1 MEKLQELSQSELQ
14 ELLDNTER
22 VESMAL
28 ESDEVNV
35 VLRCYFSV
43 GKETASMDT
52 HSVSVFWEERY
63 WCPLRGGRVPTLLE
77 MVDFFLSPLLCF
89 KHLFLNI

>member
-1 MEKLQELSQSELQ
+1 MIAILANQMEKLQELSQSELQ

-43 GKETASMDT
+43 GKVEIASIDT
-52 HSVSVFWEERY
+52 NSVNRVFWKDHSIGVLY
-63 WCPLRGGRVPTLLE
+63 PGGV
-77 MVDFFLSPLLCF
+77 SPSF
-89 KHLFLNI
+89 QK

>member
-35 VLRCYFSV
+35 VLRCYFSA
-43 GKETASMDT
+43 GKVETASIDT
-52 HSVSVFWEERY
+52 FSVSRVFWKDHR
-63 WCPLRGGRVPTLLE
+63 CPKPWGRVPTLLE
-77 MVDFFLSPLLCF
+77 IVYFHPHYFLSIICF
-89 KHLFLNI
+89 